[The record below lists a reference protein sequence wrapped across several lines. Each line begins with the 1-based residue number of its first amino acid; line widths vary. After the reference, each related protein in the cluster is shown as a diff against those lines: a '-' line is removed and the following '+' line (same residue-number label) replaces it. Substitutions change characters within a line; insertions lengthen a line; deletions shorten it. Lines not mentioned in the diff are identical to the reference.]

1 MLAEHPGPERQKQ
14 RWLFG
19 RCTRRLW
26 GGEDGGVEALR
37 VGKISICRGPGN
49 NGGGGVT
56 VDKVVG
62 GNHCDKIFWRDD
74 SGDTGSRD
82 LKNPEQGHYRPS
94 QSGHDGGAWMEEPGW
109 G

>member
-1 MLAEHPGPERQKQ
+1 MCKILVSNPNLAITRYSFGAQGIECRASVMLAEHPGPERQKQ

-49 NGGGGVT
+49 NGGG
-56 VDKVVG
+56 
-62 GNHCDKIFWRDD
+62 
-74 SGDTGSRD
+74 
-82 LKNPEQGHYRPS
+82 
-94 QSGHDGGAWMEEPGW
+94 
-109 G
+109 